1 MEVAREEQELVPGGD
16 IRIRGNSW
24 LRQAFSKS
32 RIKRVPREGEFRKV
46 RPNCS
51 CKKGS
56 LSLRAYHSNIYNF
69 DLSLFRSV
77 YFVFVCSFKGKLE
90 NPRAMFC

>member
-46 RPNCS
+46 VRIVAA
-51 CKKGS
+51 KKD
-56 LSLRAYHSNIYNF
+56 LCHSEHTTQIYTI
-69 DLSLFRSV
+69 LI
-77 YFVFVCSFKGKLE
+77 
-90 NPRAMFC
+90 